1 MAGIYLHM
9 PFCKTR
15 CTYCD
20 FYSTTDGKYMS
31 DFTNAIIS
39 EIEQRRNY
47 LDNEKINTI
56 YFGGGTPS
64 LLENEEIDK
73 ILAAVY
79 LNFNVNSKAE
89 ITIEVNPDD
98 VTINKSGNWKKS
110 GINRI
115 SIGIQSFN
123 DKYLKFSGRRHSGQE
138 AIHAFDILRNAGFE
152 NISTDIIF
160 GWPESDESTLL
171 GDLKIFFRLKA
182 EHFSA
187 YQLTVEKGTRLY
199 RKIKIGETFLPDDDI
214 VINQYTRL
222 IQECQ
227 KQGYEQYEISNYAR
241 DGKISLHNTNYWFG
255 VSYIGLGPS
264 AHSYNG
270 ISRRWNVSN
279 LHQYISGIK
288 KGEDIAEYEDIDTI
302 TAYNEFIMTRLRTKW
317 GINYEELVQKFPHDK
332 ILSQFQNIATK
343 LIDKQMLEKQN
354 EAITLTLQGKYLAD
368 RVIAELFFID

>member
-1 MAGIYLHM
+1 
-9 PFCKTR
+9 
-15 CTYCD
+15 
-20 FYSTTDGKYMS
+20 MS
-31 DFTNAIIS
+31 DFINAIIL

-47 LDNEKINTI
+47 LDNVEINTI

-64 LLENEEIDK
+64 LLENEEIDR

-79 LNFNVNSKAE
+79 LNFNVDTKAE

-123 DKYLKFSGRRHSGQE
+123 DKYLKFSGRRHSGQD
-138 AIHAFDILRNAGFE
+138 AIHAFEVLRNAGFE

-171 GDLKIFFRLKA
+171 DDLKNFFRLKA

-255 VSYIGLGPS
+255 VPYIGLGPS

-279 LHQYISGIK
+279 LHQYINGIK

-317 GINYEELVQKFPHDK
+317 GINYEDLVQKFPHDK

-343 LIDKQMLEKQN
+343 LIDKQMLKKQN